1 MSIIDKIFGKNDG
14 DIADEQAV
22 SRLESLATHSID
34 VATIPLDAA
43 PIEEDAWTLAPSP
56 TRARIGTTGLDSADS
71 VVQDS
76 SGKQVNFDT
85 KEIEDKMDSRFD
97 RIEATMAMLDARLTQ
112 LKDVAG
118 TPYVIPTDKLI
129 TMDTDE
135 EDDDDGTTEGDE
147 IEAES
152 EVADVQQSD
161 VNLLDLYESR
171 IAELNPFLNQRPGA
185 LTENLPITT
194 SEIVALLLDNLSAS
208 NATSFVEKA
217 AASGMITT
225 DECAVLK
232 GLIDLADP
240 AVNENT
246 AEHLPHR
253 ELLMFNA
260 MIGAWR
266 QANAPSE
273 GA

>member
-1 MSIIDKIFGKNDG
+1 MSIIDKIFGKSDG
-14 DIADEQAV
+14 DVAEEQAI

-34 VATIPLDAA
+34 VATIPMDAA

-56 TRARIGTTGLDSADS
+56 TRARIGTTGLESADS

-85 KEIEDKMDSRFD
+85 KEIEDKLDSRFD

-112 LKDVAG
+112 LKDVTG
-118 TPYVIPTDKLI
+118 TPLAIPTDKLI
-129 TMDTDE
+129 TMDTE
-135 EDDDDGTTEGDE
+135 EDDDGAATEGDE

-185 LTENLPITT
+185 
-194 SEIVALLLDNLSAS
+194 LSAS

-266 QANAPSE
+266 QANAPPE

>member
-1 MSIIDKIFGKNDG
+1 MGIIDKIFGKNED
-14 DIADEQAV
+14 DVADEQAT

-43 PIEEDAWTLAPSP
+43 PIEEDAWTLSPSP
-56 TRARIGTTGLDSADS
+56 ARARIGATGLEPTDSTT
-71 VVQDS
+71 QNS
-76 SGKQVNFDT
+76 SGKQANFDT
-85 KEIEDKMDSRFD
+85 KEIEDKMDTRFD

-118 TPYVIPTDKLI
+118 TPYTIPTDKLI
-129 TMDTDE
+129 TMDTDDGEVGVEAEDE
-135 EDDDDGTTEGDE
+135 ESDV
-147 IEAES
+147 ES
-152 EVADVQQSD
+152 EVNDIQQPD

-194 SEIVALLLDNLSAS
+194 SEIVALLLDNLSS
-208 NATSFVEKA
+208 TNATSFVDKA

-225 DECAVLK
+225 NECTVLK

-240 AVNENT
+240 TINENA

-266 QANAPSE
+266 QGNAPSE

>member
-1 MSIIDKIFGKNDG
+1 MSIIDKIFGKNED
-14 DIADEQAV
+14 DVADEQAI
-22 SRLESLATHSID
+22 SRLENLATHSID

-56 TRARIGTTGLDSADS
+56 TRARIGATGLEVADS
-71 VVQDS
+71 VAQDS

-97 RIEATMAMLDARLTQ
+97 RIEATMSMLDARLTQ
-112 LKDVAG
+112 LKDIAG
-118 TPYVIPTDKLI
+118 TPYTIPTDKLI
-129 TMDTDE
+129 TMDTEEEEDEGVTEDE
-135 EDDDDGTTEGDE
+135 ESD
-147 IEAES
+147 IES
-152 EVADVQQSD
+152 EVRDVQQSD

-194 SEIVALLLDNLSAS
+194 SEIVALLLDNLSS
-208 NATSFVEKA
+208 TNATSFVEKA

-225 DECAVLK
+225 GECSVLK

-240 AVNENT
+240 AINENAT
-246 AEHLPHR
+246 EHLPHR

-266 QANAPSE
+266 QANAPPE

>member
-1 MSIIDKIFGKNDG
+1 MSIIDKIFGKTDG
-14 DIADEQAV
+14 DVADEEAI

-56 TRARIGTTGLDSADS
+56 TRARIGATGLESADS

-118 TPYVIPTDKLI
+118 TPYAIPTDKLI

-135 EDDDDGTTEGDE
+135 DDDGTETEGDE
-147 IEAES
+147 IEG
-152 EVADVQQSD
+152 QSD

-208 NATSFVEKA
+208 NATSFVDKA

-225 DECAVLK
+225 DECGVLK

-266 QANAPSE
+266 QTNAPPE